1 MSRHP
6 MRILLAL
13 DPFEK
18 HLRPPESEIR
28 EWRRWFSES
37 GAYVE
42 AVHVIPWDPEPSEA
56 AEHHKKA
63 FDRLQALIEDWG
75 MDGWVNPSVIQDR
88 FGGRNGA
95 VETLVEVIG
104 MRSIDLVM
112 MASRGRRWVSRMV
125 LGSFSERLLLESPVP
140 VLFLGTRAIVTEL
153 PPTVLFPTDFSVSSR
168 AAFEVFVEQVRTF
181 GAEML
186 LLHVEQYPGLIT
198 GYSLTGV
205 GAYLPE
211 VYWKIQKESSISE
224 GESWVEYAKKQGVRA
239 KFLME
244 ECGSAPEAV
253 ILRTAFDHG
262 VRLIGVASVRSEFE
276 KLILGSISTR
286 LFRWSRMNVWVLGP
300 GAYGAI
306 LAHSSPQT
314 SPGASPA
321 PPS

>member
-1 MSRHP
+1 MSSHP

-18 HLRPPESEIR
+18 HLSLPESEIR
-28 EWRRWFSES
+28 EWRRWFTDS
-37 GAYVE
+37 GASVE
-42 AVHVIPWDPEPSEA
+42 AVHVIPWDPDPSEA
-56 AEHHKKA
+56 AERHKKA
-63 FDRLQALIEDWG
+63 FDRLQTWIQDWG
-75 MDGWVNPSVIQDR
+75 MDGWVSPSIIQDR

-95 VETLVEVIG
+95 VDTLIEVIG
-104 MRSIDLVM
+104 MRSVDLVM
-112 MASRGRRWVSRMV
+112 VASRGRRWVSRMV

-140 VLFLGTRAIVTEL
+140 VLFLGARAMVSEH
-153 PPTVLFPTDFSVSSR
+153 PPTVLFPTDFSLASR
-168 AAFEVFVEQVRTF
+168 AAFEAFVEQVHPL
-181 GAEML
+181 GAEVL
-186 LLHVEQYPGLIT
+186 LLHVEQYPGLIN
-198 GYSLTGV
+198 GYSLTGI

-224 GESWVEYAKKQGVRA
+224 GEIWVEYAKKRGLKAR
-239 KFLME
+239 FLLE
-244 ECGSAPEAV
+244 ECGSEPETV
-253 ILRTAFDHG
+253 IMRTALEYG

-276 KLILGSISTR
+276 KLVLGSISTR

-306 LAHSSPQT
+306 LAQSSPRT

>member
-1 MSRHP
+1 MSRPP

-18 HLRPPESEIR
+18 HLKLPDSEVQ
-28 EWRRWFSES
+28 EWRHWFADS
-37 GAYVE
+37 GAHLE
-42 AVHVIPWDPEPSEA
+42 AVHVIPWDPEPSDA
-56 AEHHKKA
+56 AEHYKSA

-75 MDGWVNPSVIQDR
+75 MSGWVSPSIIPGR

-95 VETLVEVIG
+95 VDTLIEVIG
-104 MRSIDLVM
+104 MKSIDLVM
-112 MASRGRRWVSRMV
+112 VASRGRRWVSRMV

-140 VLFLGTRAIVTEL
+140 VMFLGKHPVVSEL
-153 PPTVLFPTDFSVSSR
+153 PPTLLFPTDFSPPSR
-168 AAFEVFVEQVRTF
+168 AAFEMFVGQVRHF
-181 GAEML
+181 GAEIL

-198 GYSLTGV
+198 GYSLSGV

-224 GESWVEYAKKQGVRA
+224 GEVWVDFAEKHGVKA
-239 KFLME
+239 KFILE

-253 ILRTAFDHG
+253 IQRTALEHG
-262 VRLIGVASVRSEFE
+262 VRMIGVASVRSEFE

-306 LAHSSPQT
+306 LAQSSSRS

>member
-1 MSRHP
+1 

-18 HLRPPESEIR
+18 HMSLPESEIH
-28 EWRRWFSES
+28 EWRRWFTDS
-37 GAYVE
+37 GAVVE
-42 AVHVIPWDPEPSEA
+42 AVHVVPWDPDPSDA
-56 AEHHKKA
+56 AERHKKA
-63 FDRLQALIEDWG
+63 FDRLQVWIEDWG
-75 MDGWVNPSVIQDR
+75 MEEWVTPFVIQDR

-95 VETLVEVIG
+95 VDTLIEVIE
-104 MRSIDLVM
+104 MRAVDLVM
-112 MASRGRRWVSRMV
+112 VASRGRRWVSRMV

-140 VLFLGTRAIVTEL
+140 VLFLGSRAIVSEN
-153 PPTVLFPTDFSVSSR
+153 PPTLLFPTDFSLASR
-168 AAFEVFVEQVRTF
+168 AAFEVFVEQVLPL
-181 GAEML
+181 GAEVI
-186 LLHVEQYPGLIT
+186 LLHVEQYPGLIS

-211 VYWKIQKESSISE
+211 VYWKIQKEASISE
-224 GESWVEYAKKQGVRA
+224 GEVWVDYAKKKGLQAR
-239 KFLME
+239 FILE
-244 ECGSAPEAV
+244 ECGSEPEAV
-253 ILRTAFDHG
+253 IMRTAFEHG

-306 LAHSSPQT
+306 LAQSAHGT